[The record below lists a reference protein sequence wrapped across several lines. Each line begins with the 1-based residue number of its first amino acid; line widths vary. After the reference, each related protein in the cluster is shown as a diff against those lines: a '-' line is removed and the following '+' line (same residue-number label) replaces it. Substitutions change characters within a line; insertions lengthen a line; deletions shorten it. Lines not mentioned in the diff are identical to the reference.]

1 LIGKPS
7 AVHWWQRAWICRQE
21 DARIEMN
28 RQVESFVSR
37 ELALDGYAWNIVR
50 VERADK
56 GQQREKNSMQHLDS
70 AVKGRITQFTL
81 VFEDVFQIESVD
93 A

>member
-1 LIGKPS
+1 
-7 AVHWWQRAWICRQE
+7 
-21 DARIEMN
+21 
-28 RQVESFVSR
+28 
-37 ELALDGYAWNIVR
+37 

-70 AVKGRITQFTL
+70 AVKGSITQFTP

>member
-1 LIGKPS
+1 
-7 AVHWWQRAWICRQE
+7 
-21 DARIEMN
+21 
-28 RQVESFVSR
+28 
-37 ELALDGYAWNIVR
+37 
-50 VERADK
+50 
-56 GQQREKNSMQHLDS
+56 MQHLDS